1 MLITCVSYCLY
12 LKDLAGEM
20 DRIPNHNRVVGLET
34 GREVGSCIETLW
46 PCQTSDN
53 SEGVEIIFN
62 KSKRHGDAVENHAA
76 GVMRG

>member
-1 MLITCVSYCLY
+1 MLITGISYCLY

-53 SEGVEIIFN
+53 SEGVKLFLTSP
-62 KSKRHGDAVENHAA
+62 KDMA
-76 GVMRG
+76 MR